1 MPSASGAGF
10 VLVCVH
16 RRLAGKPADTESS
29 QAPWKAGNSL
39 KTAIVAIGSDQL
51 VERSRQFEKQ
61 TLEGKS
67 SVNQGMDGVN
77 VYIHWRR

>member
-1 MPSASGAGF
+1 MPSTSSAGF
-10 VLVCVH
+10 VLVCMH

-29 QAPWKAGNSL
+29 LAPWKAGNSL

-51 VERSRQFEKQ
+51 AERSRQFEKQ
-61 TLEGKS
+61 TLEGNP

-77 VYIHWRR
+77 AFIHWRR